1 MIKGRLWSQPG
12 RFESRLCIDL
22 TFFVMLEK
30 VLNFFGLSYF
40 VYKMEAVMGLT
51 SRVVLG
57 LSELVGL

>member
-1 MIKGRLWSQPG
+1 M
-12 RFESRLCIDL
+12 DL

-30 VLNFFGLSYF
+30 LLNFFGLSYF